1 MTTSNPV
8 FGHLGLGGRQGGSQE
23 GSQRFPVLAERLWT
37 GSSGTRSVTRA
48 AGLIVAVAALTS
60 LLAQLSVQIPGDP
73 VPITGQTFAV
83 LLGAAAVGPLCAVGG
98 QLLYIAVGL
107 AGLPVFADGSGGWQI
122 VHGATGGYFIGFVLA
137 SAFLGWQAR
146 RGVDRRVDT
155 FVGSFLLATALIY
168 IPGVWWLAHSMDVS
182 YSRAVALG
190 VAPFVIGDLL
200 KAVAAGAVL
209 PATWRF
215 LGRPSTAHQ
224 RGREQHDH
232 AGAQ

>member
-8 FGHLGLGGRQGGSQE
+8 FAHLGIG

-37 GSSGTRSVTRA
+37 GTTGTRGVART
-48 AGLIVAVAALTS
+48 AGMVVAVAALTS

-83 LLGAAAVGPLCAVGG
+83 LLAASAVGPLYAVGG
-98 QLLYIAVGL
+98 QLLYIAVGW
-107 AGLPVFADGSGGWQI
+107 AGLPVFAEGTHGWQI
-122 VHGATGGYFIGFVLA
+122 VHGATGGYFVGFVLA

-146 RGVDRRVDT
+146 RGVDRRMDT
-155 FVGSFLLATALIY
+155 FAGSFLLATALIY
-168 IPGVWWLAHSMDVS
+168 VPGVWWLAHSMDVS

-200 KAVAAGAVL
+200 KALAAGALL
-209 PATWRF
+209 PAAWRL
-215 LGRPSTAHQ
+215 LGRPGQ
-224 RGREQHDH
+224 RLDG
-232 AGAQ
+232 

>member
-8 FGHLGLGGRQGGSQE
+8 FGHLGHVGNGGNGDSA

-37 GSSGTRSVTRA
+37 GRAGTGSVART
-48 AGLIVAVAALTS
+48 AGLVVAVAALTA

-83 LLGAAAVGPLCAVGG
+83 LLAASAVGPLCAVSG
-98 QLLYIAVGL
+98 QLLYVAVGL
-107 AGLPVFADGSGGWQI
+107 AGLPVFADGTGGWQV

-146 RGVDRRVDT
+146 RGVDRRMDT
-155 FVGSFLLATALIY
+155 FAGSFLLATALIY
-168 IPGVWWLAHSMDVS
+168 VPGVWWLAHSMDVS

-190 VAPFVIGDLL
+190 VAPFVVGDLL
-200 KAVAAGAVL
+200 KAVAAGALL
-209 PATWRF
+209 PAAWRF
-215 LGRPSTAHQ
+215 LGRP
-224 RGREQHDH
+224 GRRLD
-232 AGAQ
+232 G